1 MCSFWYSDQ
10 NEAEEIIERH
20 KEVRNILASRSKQ
33 QSFRYFQ
40 SANTE
45 LVNKIIQIFLRH
57 NMRTNAVD
65 IIKMYLAY
73 ELWHKNSQAATEIVN
88 LCIQLNIPL
97 SDNENKKFLNLLLGR
112 SSTPSEMSKQQP
124 QQDTEKKKE
133 IDIKKYKFQF

>member
-1 MCSFWYSDQ
+1 
-10 NEAEEIIERH
+10 
-20 KEVRNILASRSKQ
+20 
-33 QSFRYFQ
+33 
-40 SANTE
+40 
-45 LVNKIIQIFLRH
+45 
-57 NMRTNAVD
+57 MRANAVD

-73 ELWHKNSQAATEIVN
+73 ECWQKNSKAATEIVN

-124 QQDTEKKKE
+124 QQDTETKKK